1 METLQKQ
8 YDKVA
13 LIVASVIAIAFA
25 VILVLKALAFDDQFE
40 EKEVTQR
47 EEMGDTATKD
57 IIREINR
64 LDEDQEWTRPEN
76 GGIQIPLTVSLPIV
90 EKTGDKG
97 DIVNMA
103 DPASPPIRNAPHP
116 REDVEVGVPN
126 RWLWENNLDY
136 TKTDVLTFDPDGDG
150 FSNLSEYLGQTD
162 PNDAEQ
168 FPPFY
173 TKLFLKER
181 GEDKYILRFS
191 AAIDPQYQVVRIFP
205 EKNRSWFKAIG
216 ESFPDSDA
224 DPAKDRFTIV
234 SIDKKTNDR
243 GLDASVLMVRDNVR
257 TDSNP
262 FALPLRQ
269 ETNRPIYWANFVY
282 EFKADSPEPFRVDK
296 GETFSFPNDAD
307 TVYTLK
313 EVDES
318 SATISFIPAGKAS
331 SEEVTIP
338 LDK

>member
-25 VILVLKALAFDDQFE
+25 VILILKALSFGEQFE
-40 EKEVTQR
+40 EKQVEQS
-47 EEMGDTATKD
+47 EEMGETGTTV
-57 IIREINR
+57 INYYINK

-76 GGIQIPLTVSLPIV
+76 GGIEIPLTVSLPIV
-90 EKTGDKG
+90 EMSGGKG

-103 DPASPPIRNAPHP
+103 DPASEPIRTATNP
-116 REDVEVGVPN
+116 REDAEVAVPN

-136 TKTDVLTFDPDGDG
+136 TKTDVLSFDPDGDG
-150 FSNLSEYLGQTD
+150 FSNLDEYLGQTD
-162 PNDAEQ
+162 PKDPEQ

-181 GEDKYILRFS
+181 GEDKYVLRFS
-191 AAIDPQYQVVRIFP
+191 AAINPQYQVVRIFP

-224 DPAKDRFTIV
+224 DPAKGRFTIV
-234 SIDKKTNDR
+234 AVDQKTDQR

-257 TDSNP
+257 TDNNP
-262 FALPLRQ
+262 FALPLRE
-269 ETNRPIYWANFVY
+269 ETNRPIYWANFVN

-296 GETFSFPNDAD
+296 GETFSFANDPD

-313 EVDES
+313 EVEES

-331 SEEVTIP
+331 AEEVTIP